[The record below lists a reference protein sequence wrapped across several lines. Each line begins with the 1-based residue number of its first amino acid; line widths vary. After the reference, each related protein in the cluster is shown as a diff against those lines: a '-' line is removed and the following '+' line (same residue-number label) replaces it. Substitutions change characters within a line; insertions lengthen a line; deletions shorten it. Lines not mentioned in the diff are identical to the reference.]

1 MNEEEPLKM
10 FVWEH
15 VLKDYTDGLM
25 VALAH
30 DAEEA
35 RALLK
40 EEILKEWGTGSWMLE
55 EEDFLESGMYGDLLK
70 EPEVYETPKAVFVNG
85 GG

>member
-1 MNEEEPLKM
+1 MNEENPLKM

-30 DAEEA
+30 DVEEA

-40 EEILKEWGTGSWMLE
+40 DEIIKKSGTASWMLE
-55 EEDFLESGMYGDLLK
+55 EEDFLDVGMYGDLLK
-70 EPEVYETPKAVFVNG
+70 EPDVY
-85 GG
+85 